1 VQSKKTLTTMFA
13 FVVEKDLMGE
23 EVVLRKLLMRREEE
37 GSKEAVI
44 GVERDFRNML
54 KKKKKTEEEVGW

>member
-1 VQSKKTLTTMFA
+1 MFA
-13 FVVEKDLMGE
+13 FVVEKDLMGD

-37 GSKEAVI
+37 GLKVAVI

-54 KKKKKTEEEVGW
+54 KKKKTEEVGW